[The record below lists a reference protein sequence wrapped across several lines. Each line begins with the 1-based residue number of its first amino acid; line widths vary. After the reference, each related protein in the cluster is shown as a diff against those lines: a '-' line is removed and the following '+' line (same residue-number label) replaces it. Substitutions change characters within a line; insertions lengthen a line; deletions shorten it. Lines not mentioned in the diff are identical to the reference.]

1 VLASRRLGAETV
13 LVTRIAGRQAECAR
27 GYVLAALRNQKV
39 VARRSIQPTR
49 AVMTGPLCGTV
60 FRWLAVG
67 RFISVDIHV
76 TDSVGEETQVY
87 RLQGGRF
94 RLVHIFGA
102 QWIRTGANG
111 AFVLTWMSR
120 GTSPTGHAREVWRW
134 NGGRFRLVGSG

>member
-1 VLASRRLGAETV
+1 
-13 LVTRIAGRQAECAR
+13 
-27 GYVLAALRNQKV
+27 
-39 VARRSIQPTR
+39 
-49 AVMTGPLCGTV
+49 
-60 FRWLAVG
+60 
-67 RFISVDIHV
+67 VDIHV